1 MRTNQL
7 VLDVAIQLGQ
17 RVRVLFLDV
26 APQRYPQLRQDLD
39 RLIHGF
45 APSQDIAGVKRP
57 DGLVHRLHCAFVQ
70 DADQFHGRRGGDPNR
85 KVLFLAAR
93 RSHVPHSVSMN
104 FRTFLGNLSRLPPF
118 AGSVPALTRIVTEV
132 SSVTPEPPISSLKVK
147 LKVDDY
153 CSVESCSVERV
164 LWISSDTPEL
174 DTFPET
180 DRRNKLQLLSAD
192 CLASALEILRTN
204 PVQAILLH
212 LPLAGSTPEDLLTQL
227 RNAAE
232 QIPVIVYEPD
242 GLVAHGAT
250 LTVLGAFQYISQPV
264 PIEELR
270 QVLVVALR
278 SRSSQATSA
287 VQPASGWSN
296 LLVGSSDPM
305 REVIEVI
312 RLVGHRRSTIL
323 ITGETGT
330 GKEVAAR
337 AIHQASNRSAS
348 RMVAINCAALPDHLL
363 EAELFGHTKG
373 AFTGAVNARV
383 GLFEQAHRG
392 TIFLDEIGEM
402 PLQLQTKIL
411 RVLQEREV
419 QRIGSSE
426 PVPVDVRVIAA
437 SNQSLVRAVAQRRFR
452 EDLYYRLN
460 VVALRMP
467 PLRERISD
475 IPELALHF
483 LDKVARQESCATKRI
498 DPSAL
503 DVLMRYGWPGN
514 VRQLEHAL
522 ESAVALSGSRTTL
535 YPKDFDLPMEMIAA
549 ELDPL
554 ALLDVPESGINFEEL
569 IMGIERRLLER
580 ALQKSGGNKA
590 RAASMLNM
598 KRTTLISKFK
608 SLEAC
613 V

>member
-1 MRTNQL
+1 M
-7 VLDVAIQLGQ
+7 
-17 RVRVLFLDV
+17 
-26 APQRYPQLRQDLD
+26 
-39 RLIHGF
+39 
-45 APSQDIAGVKRP
+45 
-57 DGLVHRLHCAFVQ
+57 
-70 DADQFHGRRGGDPNR
+70 
-85 KVLFLAAR
+85 
-93 RSHVPHSVSMN
+93 
-104 FRTFLGNLSRLPPF
+104 
-118 AGSVPALTRIVTEV
+118 
-132 SSVTPEPPISSLKVK
+132 
-147 LKVDDY
+147 DDY
-153 CSVESCSVERV
+153 FSVVSGSVERV
-164 LWISSDTPEL
+164 LWISGETPAPG
-174 DTFPET
+174 TFRST
-180 DRRNKLQLLSAD
+180 DGRSKFEPLHAED
-192 CLASALEILRTN
+192 LASALEILREN
-204 PVQAILLH
+204 PVQAILIH
-212 LPLAGSTPEDLLTQL
+212 LPLRNASVEELLTEL
-227 RNAAE
+227 RAAGE
-232 QIPVIVYEPD
+232 HAPVVVYEPD
-242 GLVAHGAT
+242 GLVTRNAAMT
-250 LTVLGAFQYISQPV
+250 LLGAFQYISQPV
-264 PIEELR
+264 PLEELR
-270 QVLVVALR
+270 EVLLVAVR
-278 SRSSQATSA
+278 QRRSQAAGATKR
-287 VQPASGWSN
+287 PADWTN
-296 LLVGSSDPM
+296 LLVGSSEPM

-312 RLVGHRRSTIL
+312 GLVGHRRSTVL

-337 AIHQASNRSAS
+337 AIHQASNRAGS

-426 PVPVDVRVIAA
+426 PVAVDVRVIAA
-437 SNQSLVRAVAQRRFR
+437 SNQNLVRAVAQRRFR

-460 VVALRMP
+460 VVALKMP
-467 PLRERISD
+467 PLRERTSD
-475 IPELALHF
+475 IPELAGHF
-483 LDKVARQESCATKRI
+483 LEKVAEQESAAPKRI
-498 DPSAL
+498 DASAL
-503 DVLMRYGWPGN
+503 EALMRYGWPGN

-522 ESAVALSGSRTTL
+522 ESAVALSGARATL
-535 YPKDFDLPMEMIAA
+535 YPKDFDLPMDMLAA

-554 ALLDVPESGINFEEL
+554 ALLDVPESGIDFEGL

>member
-1 MRTNQL
+1 
-7 VLDVAIQLGQ
+7 
-17 RVRVLFLDV
+17 
-26 APQRYPQLRQDLD
+26 
-39 RLIHGF
+39 
-45 APSQDIAGVKRP
+45 
-57 DGLVHRLHCAFVQ
+57 
-70 DADQFHGRRGGDPNR
+70 
-85 KVLFLAAR
+85 
-93 RSHVPHSVSMN
+93 
-104 FRTFLGNLSRLPPF
+104 
-118 AGSVPALTRIVTEV
+118 
-132 SSVTPEPPISSLKVK
+132 
-147 LKVDDY
+147 VDDY
-153 CSVESCSVERV
+153 CSVVNCSVERV
-164 LWISSDTPEL
+164 LWISSDARGL
-174 DTFPET
+174 DT
-180 DRRNKLQLLSAD
+180 LQDPDGRSNFQPLFAED
-192 CLASALEILRTN
+192 LASALEILREN
-204 PVQAILLH
+204 PVQAILIH
-212 LPLAGSTPEDLLTQL
+212 LPIRNCSAEELLTKL
-227 RNAAE
+227 RNAGDQA
-232 QIPVIVYEPD
+232 PVVVYEPD
-242 GLVAHGAT
+242 GLVTRSTALT
-250 LTVLGAFQYISQPV
+250 LLGAFQYISQPV
-264 PIEELR
+264 PLEELR
-270 QVLVVALR
+270 DVLLVALR
-278 SRSSQATSA
+278 HRS
-287 VQPASGWSN
+287 QPGTYVTKRPAAAWSN
-296 LLVGSSDPM
+296 LLVGSSGSM

-312 RLVGHRRSTIL
+312 GLVGHRRSTVL

-337 AIHQASNRSAS
+337 AIHLASNRSAS

-373 AFTGAVNARV
+373 AFTGAVNARI

-419 QRIGSSE
+419 QRIGTSE

-437 SNQSLVRAVAQRRFR
+437 SNQSLVKAVAQRRFR

-460 VVALRMP
+460 VVALKMP
-467 PLRERISD
+467 PLRERTSD
-475 IPELALHF
+475 IPELAQHF
-483 LDKVARQESCATKRI
+483 LEKVAEQESAAPKRI

-522 ESAVALSGSRTTL
+522 ESAVALSGPRTIL
-535 YPKDFDLPMEMIAA
+535 YPKDFDLPVDMLAA

-590 RAASMLNM
+590 RAANMLNM

>member
-1 MRTNQL
+1 
-7 VLDVAIQLGQ
+7 
-17 RVRVLFLDV
+17 
-26 APQRYPQLRQDLD
+26 
-39 RLIHGF
+39 
-45 APSQDIAGVKRP
+45 
-57 DGLVHRLHCAFVQ
+57 
-70 DADQFHGRRGGDPNR
+70 
-85 KVLFLAAR
+85 
-93 RSHVPHSVSMN
+93 
-104 FRTFLGNLSRLPPF
+104 
-118 AGSVPALTRIVTEV
+118 
-132 SSVTPEPPISSLKVK
+132 
-147 LKVDDY
+147 VDDY
-153 CSVESCSVERV
+153 FTVVSCSVERV
-164 LWISSDTPEL
+164 LWISSDAPAL
-174 DTFPET
+174 DTFLDPDGRSKFQPLFAE
-180 DRRNKLQLLSAD
+180 S
-192 CLASALEILRTN
+192 LASALEILREN
-204 PVQAILLH
+204 PVHAILIH
-212 LPLAGSTPEDLLTQL
+212 LPIADCSAEELLTEL
-227 RNAAE
+227 RNAGE
-232 QIPVIVYEPD
+232 RVPVVVYEPD
-242 GLVAHGAT
+242 GLVTRSAALT
-250 LTVLGAFQYISQPV
+250 LLGAFQYISQPV
-264 PIEELR
+264 PLEELR
-270 QVLVVALR
+270 EVLLVALR
-278 SRSSQATSA
+278 HRSPQTTC
-287 VQPASGWSN
+287 VTKRPAAAWSN
-296 LLVGSSDPM
+296 LLVGSSPPM

-312 RLVGHRRSTIL
+312 GLVGHRRSTVL

-373 AFTGAVNARV
+373 AFTGAVNVRV

-437 SNQSLVRAVAQRRFR
+437 SNQSLIRAVAQRRFR

-460 VVALRMP
+460 VVALKMP

-475 IPELALHF
+475 IPELAQHF
-483 LDKVARQESCATKRI
+483 LEKVADQESAVPKRI

-503 DVLMRYGWPGN
+503 DVLMHYGWPGN

-522 ESAVALSGSRTTL
+522 ESAVALSGSRATL
-535 YPKDFDLPMEMIAA
+535 YPKDFDLPMDMIAA

-569 IMGIERRLLER
+569 MMGIERRLLER

-590 RAASMLNM
+590 RAANMLNM

>member
-1 MRTNQL
+1 
-7 VLDVAIQLGQ
+7 
-17 RVRVLFLDV
+17 
-26 APQRYPQLRQDLD
+26 
-39 RLIHGF
+39 
-45 APSQDIAGVKRP
+45 
-57 DGLVHRLHCAFVQ
+57 
-70 DADQFHGRRGGDPNR
+70 
-85 KVLFLAAR
+85 
-93 RSHVPHSVSMN
+93 MN
-104 FRTFLGNLSRLPPF
+104 FRTFLGNLSRFPSF
-118 AGSVPALTRIVTEV
+118 AGSVPALTRKVTVV

-147 LKVDDY
+147 PKVHEY

-164 LWISSDTPEL
+164 LWISSDAPAL
-174 DTFPET
+174 DTFLET
-180 DRRNKLQLLSAD
+180 DRRNKFQLLFAD
-192 CLASALEILRTN
+192 GLAPALEILRNN
-204 PVQAILLH
+204 PVQAILVQ
-212 LPLAGSTPEDLLTQL
+212 LPLPGSTAEDLLAQL
-227 RNAAE
+227 RNAGE
-232 QIPVIVYEPD
+232 QIPVVVHEAD
-242 GLVAHGAT
+242 GLVAHGAA
-250 LTVLGAFQYISQPV
+250 LTGLGAFQYISRPV
-264 PIEELR
+264 PLEELR
-270 QVLVVALR
+270 EVLLAALR
-278 SRSSQATSA
+278 SRRTQGTPTA
-287 VQPASGWSN
+287 QPASGWRN
-296 LLVGSSDPM
+296 LLVGSSEPM
-305 REVIEVI
+305 REVTEVI
-312 RLVGHRRSTIL
+312 ALVGHRRSTIL

-426 PVPVDVRVIAA
+426 PIPVDVRVIAA

-467 PLRERISD
+467 ALRERISD

-483 LDKVARQESCATKRI
+483 LDKVARQESCPPKRI

-535 YPKDFDLPMEMIAA
+535 SPKDFDLPMEMIAA

-608 SLEAC
+608 ALQSCA
-613 V
+613 